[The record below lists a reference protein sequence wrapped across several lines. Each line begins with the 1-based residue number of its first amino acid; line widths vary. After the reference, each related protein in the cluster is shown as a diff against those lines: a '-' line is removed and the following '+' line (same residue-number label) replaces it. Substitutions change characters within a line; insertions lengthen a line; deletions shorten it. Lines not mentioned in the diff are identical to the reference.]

1 MEQFI
6 VRSTTKIQ
14 KNVCEDNLETM
25 KTKSK
30 CYLFNGKFFK
40 IINVS
45 DDGKN
50 KMSAEC
56 QYCFKTVNGQKSST
70 GNFLS
75 HIKVDY
81 YLLITYLKI
90 INYRPPRYKIMFSD
104 SIIDFASI
112 VYLYISTLVYTFTV
126 IV

>member
-1 MEQFI
+1 MEQYI
-6 VRSTTKIQ
+6 VRSTNKKQKI
-14 KNVCEDNLETM
+14 VCEDNLEPE
-25 KTKSK
+25 TKSK
-30 CYLFNGKFFK
+30 CYLCNGKFFK

-56 QYCFKTVNGQKSST
+56 QYCFKIVNGQKSST

-81 YLLITYLKI
+81 YLFITYLKI
-90 INYRPPRYKIMFSD
+90 INYHPS
-104 SIIDFASI
+104 
-112 VYLYISTLVYTFTV
+112 L
-126 IV
+126 

>member
-1 MEQFI
+1 MDQFI
-6 VRSTTKIQ
+6 VQSTKKIQ
-14 KNVCEDNLETM
+14 KIVCEEPEPE
-25 KTKSK
+25 TKSK

-45 DDGKN
+45 NDGKN

-56 QYCFKTVNGQKSST
+56 QYCFKIVNGQKSST

-81 YLLITYLKI
+81 YLFIT
-90 INYRPPRYKIMFSD
+90 F
-104 SIIDFASI
+104 
-112 VYLYISTLVYTFTV
+112 
-126 IV
+126 